1 MKDDIDTYSVFDVSD
16 KLREYGWHAA

>member
-1 MKDDIDTYSVFDVSD
+1 MKDDIDTCSVFDVSD